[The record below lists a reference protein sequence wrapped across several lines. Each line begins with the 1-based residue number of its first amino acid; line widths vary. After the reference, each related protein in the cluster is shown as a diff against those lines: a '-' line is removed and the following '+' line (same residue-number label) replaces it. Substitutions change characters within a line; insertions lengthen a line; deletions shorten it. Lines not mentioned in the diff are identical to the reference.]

1 MRAIAEEKFG
11 GSIALM
17 DLPVP
22 EIGPGEVLI
31 RVRAAGVNPFDWKVA
46 NRSIASPLSWA
57 STPPAWSSGSAP
69 A

>member
-22 EIGPGEVLI
+22 EIGSDEVLI
-31 RVRAAGVNPFDWKVA
+31 RVRAAGINPFDWKVA
-46 NRSIASPLSWA
+46 DGALKGKAIPCW
-57 STPPAWSSGSAP
+57 W
-69 A
+69 